1 MNNIYK
7 IKGTFYKN
15 PPTDYLNK
23 DLFPDFQNQL
33 EYFKSTLK
41 DQVKSGQGVSYYKFG
56 DGDYFFLR
64 KVGKGSAKPG
74 NRALSK
80 SYWRINHKKFIEGS
94 KKNDYFMCELV
105 HPNMNYFQEL
115 FQKDFDFPSE
125 FVYGLTANKWLL
137 QNFSSEIGIIGAK
150 EKVNLIK
157 ELMTKNE
164 YQEYLGLEGFK
175 DYIGIPQKFACD
187 NLKKTQNMVREQLMA
202 SRSKIF
208 LMGVGHVKS
217 GLNHI
222 LPRYKKAV
230 YLDIGS
236 GIDAL
241 AGIIDKQRPYFYNW
255 QNYKLINN
263 QYYSKI
269 DYLNFN
275 HDGSEILLD

>member
-7 IKGTFYKN
+7 IEGSFYIN
-15 PPTDYLNK
+15 APTDYSNEN
-23 DLFPDFQNQL
+23 LFPDFQNQL
-33 EYFKSTLK
+33 EHFKSNLIN
-41 DQVKSGQGVSYYKFG
+41 QVKGGQGVSYYKFG

-64 KVGKGSAKPG
+64 KEGKGSAKPG
-74 NRALSK
+74 NRALSR
-80 SYWRINHKKFIEGS
+80 SYWRINHREFIEGS

-105 HPNMNYFQEL
+105 QPNMNYFQEL

-137 QNFSSEIGIIGAK
+137 QNFSSDIGIIGAK

-164 YQEYLGLEGFK
+164 YQEYLGLEGFR
-175 DYIGIPQKFACD
+175 DYIEIPQKFACD
-187 NLKKTQNMVREQLMA
+187 NLKKTQNMVREQLIA
-202 SRSKIF
+202 SSSKIF

-222 LPRYKKAV
+222 LPSYKKAV

-241 AGIIDKQRPYFYNW
+241 AGIIDKQRPYFYDW
-255 QNYKLINN
+255 KNYKLINN
-263 QYYSKI
+263 QNYSKI